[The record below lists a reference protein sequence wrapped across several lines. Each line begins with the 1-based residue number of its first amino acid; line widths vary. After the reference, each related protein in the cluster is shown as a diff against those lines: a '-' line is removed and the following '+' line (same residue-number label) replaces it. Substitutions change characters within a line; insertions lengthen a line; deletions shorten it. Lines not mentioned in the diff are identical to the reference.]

1 MPLLYFRGLIPYDT
15 FYKRKKQLLA
25 DVPPLSELRQVPDHQ
40 EVYLDKDGFT
50 SITFDILER
59 VGSVANDEEALKY
72 HLEDICESEEQ
83 FRIWTSGSVK
93 LPRLPNN
100 TPAYTLLASQSG
112 EQAQKPT
119 SNIVGIVLTLARL
132 EAQKTDVVIT
142 VNVPHIAGQEA
153 VSMADL
159 QTGTMGKQLDAALLY
174 RNHILETFEICDWKL
189 FGVEQD

>member
-1 MPLLYFRGLIPYDT
+1 M
-15 FYKRKKQLLA
+15 
-25 DVPPLSELRQVPDHQ
+25 
-40 EVYLDKDGFT
+40 
-50 SITFDILER
+50 
-59 VGSVANDEEALKY
+59 
-72 HLEDICESEEQ
+72 
-83 FRIWTSGSVK
+83 
-93 LPRLPNN
+93 
-100 TPAYTLLASQSG
+100 
-112 EQAQKPT
+112 
-119 SNIVGIVLTLARL
+119 LTLARL